1 MIKNITN
8 KSFNLLKCAI
18 FINYI
23 CVIYNVLIAKQ
34 YDYEKTVGW
43 NIVGIVFAWLP
54 IVILVLTCIVYS
66 FIMISPKYIEDRRW
80 MYCSIGSLFI
90 SVIFLFFPLDFA
102 NMVNIYFQSVFLFL
116 LGINNFVF
124 HWKLTANLQRKR
136 FDISKEYIMM
146 EKINALLEKEDKY
159 KLIKIID
166 KLSYLFVI
174 PFIIDANRI
183 IFTILTLTTSIIVL
197 FYILKL
203 IRCYKKIHVFNGN
216 KPTII
221 LLNFCVSIVIGI
233 ILYCSTSFK
242 VLSLLFLYSSL
253 LYKSIFE
260 NKHAVY
266 LYSQMDNL
274 NVITLRENITHK

>member
-1 MIKNITN
+1 
-8 KSFNLLKCAI
+8 
-18 FINYI
+18 
-23 CVIYNVLIAKQ
+23 
-34 YDYEKTVGW
+34 
-43 NIVGIVFAWLP
+43 
-54 IVILVLTCIVYS
+54 
-66 FIMISPKYIEDRRW
+66 
-80 MYCSIGSLFI
+80 
-90 SVIFLFFPLDFA
+90 
-102 NMVNIYFQSVFLFL
+102 MVNIYFQSVFLFL

-146 EKINALLEKEDKY
+146 EEINALLEKEDKY
-159 KLIKIID
+159 KLIKTID

-216 KPTII
+216 NPTII